1 MPSSIEAIT
10 TAALSAALD
19 AASRQHAVTA
29 SNIANAGVA
38 GYAPLRLA
46 FDEQFAAART
56 VLGESGRLDAGA
68 VDALRSMRA
77 ATAEPVEGGE
87 HVQLD
92 VEMAELARNAVHFQ
106 ALTQGVARHLSLL
119 AMAAADG
126 RR

>member
-1 MPSSIEAIT
+1 MPSPIEAIT

-19 AASRQHAVTA
+19 AAARQHAVTA
-29 SNIANAGVA
+29 TNLANAGSA
-38 GYAPLRLA
+38 GFTPLRLG
-46 FDEQFAAART
+46 FDEQFAAAR
-56 VLGESGRLDAGA
+56 LALREHGRLDAAA
-68 VDALRSMRA
+68 VESLRSLRDVAPDA
-77 ATAEPVEGGE
+77 AAGE
-87 HVQLD
+87 TVHLD